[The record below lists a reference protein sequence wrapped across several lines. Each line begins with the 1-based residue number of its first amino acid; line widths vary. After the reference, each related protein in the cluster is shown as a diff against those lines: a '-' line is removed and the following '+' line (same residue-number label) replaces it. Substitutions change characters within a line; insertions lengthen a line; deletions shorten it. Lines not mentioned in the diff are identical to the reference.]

1 MGNFKTKNQ
10 MSDSRDAQV
19 DVNGTGDAINDEFNE
34 LTEDMDSSAMV
45 YLYGLVAFGINAVSI
60 LIYLIFDAESANIA
74 MFYPSVMTHGK
85 TWWGVGWAWLLLSFF
100 DNEVTRGIFSLAVM
114 WSFTG
119 PFVFQWVDLI
129 NYVIAW
135 DFGDVWSYIWLAIHA
150 AWNLLSI
157 LYIALITPGIYYWI
171 ENAEYYNPE
180 AEEELIEE
188 EEEEEEEEE
197 FFHVVF
203 N

>member
-100 DNEVTRGIFSLAVM
+100 
-114 WSFTG
+114 
-119 PFVFQWVDLI
+119 
-129 NYVIAW
+129 
-135 DFGDVWSYIWLAIHA
+135 GDVWSYIWLAIHA

>member
-129 NYVIAW
+129 NY
-135 DFGDVWSYIWLAIHA
+135 
-150 AWNLLSI
+150 
-157 LYIALITPGIYYWI
+157 IALITPGIYYWI